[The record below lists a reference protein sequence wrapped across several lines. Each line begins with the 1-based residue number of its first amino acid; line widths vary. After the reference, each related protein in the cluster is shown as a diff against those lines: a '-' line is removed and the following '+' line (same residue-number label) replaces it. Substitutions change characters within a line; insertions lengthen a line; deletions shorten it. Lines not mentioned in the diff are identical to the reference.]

1 MNWKKNLLSFLLGL
15 SGVFMKAQTPV
26 SFTSDQG
33 LSNTCI
39 RSIMEDSRKN
49 VWISTQSGL
58 NRYDGVKMNVYRHK
72 KGEAGTLGHDMVS
85 CALEVEP
92 GSVLVGMESGVQM
105 YSYDTDRFTDVP
117 IIVVGGDT
125 IHAHVISMTKLSGDS
140 IYVCTAGYGLYRLC
154 EDEDGKKFL
163 KEMRDFPPAKVTLLQ
178 IFEDREKRVWFVDAD
193 GGNIVQ
199 RVENS
204 VGWQAIPGLSNFVR
218 VRPGIFIW
226 PRLMTGYCVIPK
238 KKIVFMMFFR
248 KAAVT

>member
-92 GSVLVGMESGVQM
+92 GSVLAGMESGVQM

-163 KEMRDFPPAKVTLLQ
+163 KEMRDFPPFEQCIPPSASTNQTLFSRSSNICKRVTL
-178 IFEDREKRVWFVDAD
+178 A
-193 GGNIVQ
+193 GGKSLISF
-199 RVENS
+199 R
-204 VGWQAIPGLSNFVR
+204 NFFPSSSSHR
-218 VRPGIFIW
+218 R
-226 PRLMTGYCVIPK
+226 
-238 KKIVFMMFFR
+238 
-248 KAAVT
+248 

>member
-15 SGVFMKAQTPV
+15 SGVFMKAQNPV

-92 GSVLVGMESGVQM
+92 GSVLIGMESGVQM

-193 GGNIVQ
+193 GGIHC
-199 RVENS
+199 S
-204 VGWQAIPGLSNFVR
+204 
-218 VRPGIFIW
+218 
-226 PRLMTGYCVIPK
+226 
-238 KKIVFMMFFR
+238 
-248 KAAVT
+248 

>member
-15 SGVFMKAQTPV
+15 SGVFMKAQNPV

-92 GSVLVGMESGVQM
+92 GC
-105 YSYDTDRFTDVP
+105 
-117 IIVVGGDT
+117 
-125 IHAHVISMTKLSGDS
+125 LSEWS
-140 IYVCTAGYGLYRLC
+140 TVCRCTLMIRTGLPM
-154 EDEDGKKFL
+154 FL
-163 KEMRDFPPAKVTLLQ
+163 
-178 IFEDREKRVWFVDAD
+178 
-193 GGNIVQ
+193 
-199 RVENS
+199 
-204 VGWQAIPGLSNFVR
+204 LS
-218 VRPGIFIW
+218 
-226 PRLMTGYCVIPK
+226 
-238 KKIVFMMFFR
+238 
-248 KAAVT
+248 